1 MLGLGLFV
9 GCWVVSTRVVRSSRP
24 GSTGLEVVKLV
35 ELACDEGA
43 GRVETVVRV
52 SKVLG
57 LGLFVGCWVVSTRVV
72 RSSRPGSTGFM
83 KTHPQVPSHP
93 FCALRAREGECC
105 VTGTIRLGQ
114 MGA

>member
-35 ELACDEGA
+35 EPACDEGA

-83 KTHPQVPSHP
+83 KTHPQVLSHP

>member
-1 MLGLGLFV
+1 MLGSGLFV
-9 GCWVVSTRVVRSSRP
+9 GCQVVSTRVVRSSRP

-35 ELACDEGA
+35 EPACDEGA

-72 RSSRPGSTGFM
+72 RSSRPGSTGLEVV
-83 KTHPQVPSHP
+83 KLVEPA
-93 FCALRAREGECC
+93 CDEGHGLLEA
-105 VTGTIRLGQ
+105 G
-114 MGA
+114 